1 MTTSGSDNPGGT
13 TPSTEDSPAAA
24 DVVGSPGSRGTTP
37 SNDSFSTF
45 TGDAGETTLAGAARA
60 YIAKVRGGEPG
71 ALPALFGLIVLLIA
85 FSNLTKVFLTVGNL
99 ANLPGQAGATII
111 IAMGLVF
118 VLLLGEID
126 LSAGTA
132 GGVCAMTMALVLT
145 RHGDLHAA
153 LKNGMYGAVI
163 TVMVLGLA
171 VAVWQR
177 IWPATAMVVLGLVVM
192 LTHLGAHVWIGL
204 FLAVATGTAIGC
216 ITGFLVARVGIPSF
230 VVTLAFF
237 LAWQG
242 IILAFAGSGGSISL
256 GSYYPVIALA
266 HRNIPPTGGW
276 LIYVVFVGGYAVVAI
291 SRTLRRRAQNL
302 SAVPLSLVIVRVVG
316 LALVGLFVVYFLNKN
331 RQTNSVGTPIRGM
344 PWVVPLILVL
354 LVLLT
359 LLLTKTRFGRHLY
372 AVGGNAEAAR
382 RAGIDVRRMRICA
395 FAMNSS
401 LAGIGGIA
409 LASYTGGVPLDIGG
423 GNTLLFAVGAA
434 VVGGTSLF
442 GGRGHIRDAVLGGT
456 VISLI
461 PNGLL
466 LKTNLNASLQYVI
479 TGAFLLLAAAVDA
492 FGRRKS
498 AS

>member
-1 MTTSGSDNPGGT
+1 
-13 TPSTEDSPAAA
+13 
-24 DVVGSPGSRGTTP
+24 
-37 SNDSFSTF
+37 
-45 TGDAGETTLAGAARA
+45 
-60 YIAKVRGGEPG
+60 
-71 ALPALFGLIVLLIA
+71 
-85 FSNLTKVFLTVGNL
+85 
-99 ANLPGQAGATII
+99 
-111 IAMGLVF
+111 
-118 VLLLGEID
+118 
-126 LSAGTA
+126 
-132 GGVCAMTMALVLT
+132 
-145 RHGDLHAA
+145 
-153 LKNGMYGAVI
+153 
-163 TVMVLGLA
+163 MVLGLA

>member
-1 MTTSGSDNPGGT
+1 MTTPGTEDTPAADLPATTGSHST
-13 TPSTEDSPAAA
+13 TPSHDAS
-24 DVVGSPGSRGTTP
+24 VG
-37 SNDSFSTF
+37 FS
-45 TGDAGETTLAGAARA
+45 GDAGQSTILGAARA
-60 YIAKVRGGEPG
+60 YISRVRGGEPG
-71 ALPALFGLIVLLIA
+71 ALPALFGLIILVIA
-85 FSNLTKVFLTVGNL
+85 FSRLTKFFLTVGNL
-99 ANLPGQAGATII
+99 ANLPGQAGYTII
-111 IAMGLVF
+111 IAMGLIF

-132 GGVCAMTMALVLT
+132 AGVCAMTMALVLT
-145 RHGDLHAA
+145 KHGDLHGA
-153 LKNGMYGAVI
+153 LKDGMYGAVLI
-163 TVMVLGLA
+163 VMVLGLA
-171 VAVWQR
+171 VAVTQR
-177 IWPATAMVVLGLVVM
+177 IWPATVVIVLAFIIMV
-192 LTHLGAHVWIGL
+192 THLGAHVWVGM
-204 FLAVATGTAIGC
+204 FLAVGVGTAIGC

-256 GSYYPVIALA
+256 ENYYPVIALA
-266 HRNIPPTGGW
+266 HRNIAPTGGW
-276 LIYVVFVGGYAVVAI
+276 LIYIIFVGGYAAVTIFRSV
-291 SRTLRRRAQNL
+291 RRRSQQL
-302 SAVPLSLVIVRVVG
+302 SSEPLALVLLRVAG
-316 LALVGLFVVYFLNKN
+316 LAVVGLFVVYFLNKN

-344 PWVVPLILVL
+344 PWVVPLVLVL
-354 LVLLT
+354 LVVLT

-382 RAGIDVRRMRICA
+382 RAGIDVRRIRISA
-395 FAMNSS
+395 FAMNST

-442 GGRGHIRDAVLGGT
+442 GGRGRIRDAVLGGT

-466 LKTNLNASLQYVI
+466 LKTNLNASFQYVI

>member
-1 MTTSGSDNPGGT
+1 MTTPGAGDPSAAAKVPVAPGTPGGAGASSA
-13 TPSTEDSPAAA
+13 P
-24 DVVGSPGSRGTTP
+24 DVGG
-37 SNDSFSTF
+37 F
-45 TGDAGETTLAGAARA
+45 TGDAGESTLAGAARA
-60 YIAKVRGGEPG
+60 YLAKVRGGEPG
-71 ALPALFGLIVLLIA
+71 ALPALFGLVVLVIA

-99 ANLPGQAGATII
+99 ANLPGQAGPTII

-145 RHGDLHAA
+145 KHGDLHSA

-163 TVMVLGLA
+163 IVMLLGLA
-171 VAVWQR
+171 VAFWQR
-177 IWPATAMVVLGLVVM
+177 IWPATVVIVLGLGIM
-192 LTHLGAHVWIGL
+192 LTHVGEHVWIGM
-204 FLAVATGTAIGC
+204 FLAMATGTAIGC
-216 ITGFLVARVGIPSF
+216 VTGFLVARVGIPSF

-242 IILAFAGSGGSISL
+242 IIIAFAGTGGSISL
-256 GSYYPVIALA
+256 GNYYPVIGLA

-276 LIYVVFVGGYAVVAI
+276 LIYAVFVGGYAGVTIFRAWHRR
-291 SRTLRRRAQNL
+291 SRHL
-302 SAVPLSLVIVRVVG
+302 SSEPMALVLVRVVG
-316 LALVGLFVVYFLNKN
+316 LAIIGLFVVYFLNKN
-331 RQTNSVGTPIRGM
+331 RQTNSAGTPIRGM
-344 PWVVPLILVL
+344 PWVVPLILIL
-354 LVLLT
+354 LVVLT

-382 RAGIDVRRMRICA
+382 RAGIDVRRIRISA
-395 FAMNSS
+395 FAMNST
-401 LAGIGGIA
+401 LAGVGGIA

-442 GGRGHIRDAVLGGT
+442 GGRGRIRDAVLGGT

-466 LKTNLNASLQYVI
+466 LKNNLNASFQYVI